1 MSQNMANP
9 VRGHK
14 KLIIVFD
21 VNETL
26 LDLSSLEPHFLRI
39 FGDAN
44 TMREWF
50 NLVILYSEAAT
61 LSEVYAT
68 FGQLGGA
75 VLKMLAAI
83 KGVSV
88 GPEDLVQVKDAVAAM
103 PPYPDVAQGLDK
115 LQAAGFRMVTLT
127 NNPREVCD
135 EQLKRGGIRHYFEQL
150 FSIDDGA
157 RRYKPAPEAYR
168 SVAESLMV
176 TPSELCLVAC
186 HTWDTMGAA
195 AAGWTTAL
203 LTRDGNAALNIGR
216 QPDITGSDLCIV
228 ADALISR

>member
-1 MSQNMANP
+1 MGEAARHEVNQRRP
-9 VRGHK
+9 I
-14 KLIIVFD
+14 LVFD

-26 LDLSSLEPHFLRI
+26 LDLSSLEPHFTRI
-39 FGDAN
+39 FGDASA
-44 TMREWF
+44 MREWF

-88 GPEDLVQVKDAVAAM
+88 HPDDLVKVKAAVAVM
-103 PPYPDVAQGLDK
+103 PPHADVAQGLDK
-115 LQAAGFRMVTLT
+115 LHAAGFRMVTLT

-135 EQLKRGGIRHYFEQL
+135 EQLKRAGIRHHFERL

-168 SVAESLMV
+168 SVADSLMV
-176 TPSELCLVAC
+176 TSSELCLVAC

-203 LTRDGNAALNIGR
+203 LTRDGNAPLEIGR
-216 QPDITGSDLCIV
+216 QPDIMGSDLCIV